1 MENSKRPAEEAL
13 NGPASSC
20 QCLHH
25 REGATQDVPIVPEHR
40 VNPAQPS
47 GSSSTLIRRQLPSY
61 PRRQIDNVDLI
72 ASIDRTDQ
80 SLSNCLSLTE
90 SALAMIPIRSSS
102 EADLREWLARAEA
115 RIIGEIATTISLAFL
130 NFAFKIF

>member
-13 NGPASSC
+13 NGPASSR
-20 QCLHH
+20 QCLH
-25 REGATQDVPIVPEHR
+25 RWEGATRDVPIVLEHR

-72 ASIDRTDQ
+72 ASIDQTDQ
-80 SLSNCLSLTE
+80 SLSSYLSLAE
-90 SALAMIPIRSSS
+90 SALAMIQIRSSFK
-102 EADLREWLARAEA
+102 ADLREWMARAEA
-115 RIIGEIATTISLAFL
+115 RITGEMATTISLTFL
-130 NFAFKIF
+130 RFAFEIF